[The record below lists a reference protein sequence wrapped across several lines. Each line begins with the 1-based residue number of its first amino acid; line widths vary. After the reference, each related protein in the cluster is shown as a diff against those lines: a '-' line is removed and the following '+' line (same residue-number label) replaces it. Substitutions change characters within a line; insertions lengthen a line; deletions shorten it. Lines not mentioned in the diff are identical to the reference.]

1 MREHRGMFS
10 RTAPGLSIGR
20 IVAVLLIVG
29 VTTPAAAASSSWL
42 AAFGDMDLQ
51 RRLWLAAVGGF
62 SLAAAFA
69 MLAFELRSRRIA
81 IALRR
86 LTDLAASVDGRLP
99 EETRRQRISTELARL
114 TDEML
119 YSSQR
124 MGRERRELAGK
135 ASSWEAIFAASLE
148 ASIALD
154 KAGVITHVNPAAE
167 RLFRL
172 TAQEVVGKPLAD
184 VMLPATHRSPD
195 NANFASD
202 LAGGRASGRRQ
213 ELVAQRRDG
222 RQFPLEVA
230 IAEFKNGEQIGYI
243 VSARDIST
251 HRRLRAE
258 LARAR
263 EILPDASVK
272 SPPRNGYTL
281 EEICGEP
288 MRRLAARA
296 EKKRLRFRYEDT
308 ELQGLALIGNA
319 ARLRRVLAN
328 LIDSSI
334 QACTTGEL
342 IVHLA
347 LMPLEEHE
355 LRLSAS
361 VTATGMTDEQAAT
374 MVQPYVVHP
383 FSGSGSGLSGAVTDR
398 RIEFFGARVMVARAA
413 GGGVTFQ
420 FNQRFEVD
428 LSRVAIDLSVPVTSP
443 APTANVKPSQPSTAP
458 MTHHER
464 TDFARAAVRLR
475 KNAENKNLGALW
487 AEAHRLTDA
496 WQRHASMSQS
506 KSGGKGLVS
515 ALAHAARGGDSVNA
529 AILARRFADALE
541 AVVSSKAD
549 QHVED
554 FAEHA
559 AR

>member
-1 MREHRGMFS
+1 MLVRIAQLIP
-10 RTAPGLSIGR
+10 RTL
-20 IVAVLLIVG
+20 VALLALG
-29 VTTPAAAASSSWL
+29 FAADVIASSSWSG
-42 AAFGDMDLQ
+42 AFGEMDLH

-69 MLAFELRSRRIA
+69 MLAFELRSRRIS

-99 EETRRQRISTELARL
+99 EETRRQRVATELTRL
-114 TDEML
+114 SDEIL

-124 MGRERRELAGK
+124 MGRERRELVGK
-135 ASSWEAIFAASLE
+135 AAAWEAIFAASLE

-154 KAGVITHVNPAAE
+154 KAGLITHVNPAAE
-167 RLFRL
+167 RLLRV
-172 TAQEVVGKPLAD
+172 AAPEIIGKPLVD
-184 VMLPATHRSPD
+184 VMLPPTHRSPD

-230 IAEFKNGEQIGYI
+230 VAEFKNGSEIGYI
-243 VSARDIST
+243 VSARDISA

-263 EILPDASVK
+263 EIAPDASVK
-272 SPPRNGYTL
+272 SAPRNGYTL

-288 MRRLAARA
+288 IRRLAARA
-296 EKKRLRFRYEDT
+296 QRKGLRFRYEDL

-328 LIDSSI
+328 LIDSSLHV
-334 QACTTGEL
+334 CESGEL
-342 IVHLA
+342 IVHLT
-347 LMPLEEHE
+347 LIPMEDHE

-361 VTATGMTDEQAAT
+361 VTATGMTDEQAAI
-374 MVQPYVVHP
+374 MVQPYVVQP
-383 FSGSGSGLSGAVTDR
+383 FASSGLSGAVTDR

-420 FNQRFEVD
+420 FNQRFEAD
-428 LSRVAIDLSVPVTSP
+428 LSRLAIDLSAPVPASS
-443 APTANVKPSQPSTAP
+443 PTAPANAAGNQSAPVPSPQNDLS
-458 MTHHER
+458 
-464 TDFARAAVRLR
+464 DFKRAATRLR
-475 KNAENKNLGALW
+475 RNAEKINLGALW
-487 AEAHRLTDA
+487 AEAHRLTGA
-496 WQRHASMSQS
+496 WQRHAAA
-506 KSGGKGLVS
+506 GDLNGDAGLVS
-515 ALAHAARGGDSVNA
+515 ALSHAARGGDTSS
-529 AILARRFADALE
+529 AILLARRLADVLE
-541 AVVSSKAD
+541 RVAS
-549 QHVED
+549 H
-554 FAEHA
+554 
-559 AR
+559 

>member
-1 MREHRGMFS
+1 M
-10 RTAPGLSIGR
+10 LIR
-20 IVAVLLIVG
+20 IVPFFAPLFVALLILG
-29 VTTPAAAASSSWL
+29 FTAEALASNSWSG
-42 AAFGDMDLQ
+42 AFREMDLY
-51 RRLWLAAVGGF
+51 RRLWLAALGGF

-99 EETRRQRISTELARL
+99 EETRRQRVSTELERL
-114 TDEML
+114 SGEIL

-124 MGRERRELAGK
+124 MSRERRELAGK
-135 ASSWEAIFAASLE
+135 AASWEAMFAASLE

-167 RLFRL
+167 RLLRVV
-172 TAQEVVGKPLAD
+172 AQQVIGKPLVD
-184 VMLPATHRSPD
+184 VMLPSTHRSPD

-222 RQFPLEVA
+222 RQFPLEITV
-230 IAEFKNGEQIGYI
+230 AEFKNGENIGY
-243 VSARDIST
+243 VVGVRDISA

-263 EILPDASVK
+263 EIQPDASVK
-272 SPPRNGYTL
+272 STPRSGYTL

-288 MRRLAARA
+288 IRRLAARA
-296 EKKRLRFRYEDT
+296 HRKGLRFRYEDT

-328 LIDSSI
+328 LIDSALQVCES
-334 QACTTGEL
+334 GEL
-342 IVHLA
+342 IVHLT
-347 LMPLEEHE
+347 LIPLEERE

-374 MVQPYVVHP
+374 MVHPYVVQP
-383 FSGSGSGLSGAVTDR
+383 FVSGGPSGAVTDR

-413 GGGVTFQ
+413 AGGVTFQ
-420 FNQRFEVD
+420 FNQRFEAD
-428 LSRVAIDLSVPVTSP
+428 LSRVAIDLSSAVATNSP
-443 APTANVKPSQPSTAP
+443 AASGTPRGQASAAQHRHDPA
-458 MTHHER
+458 
-464 TDFARAAVRLR
+464 DFKRAALRLR
-475 KNAENKNLGALW
+475 KNAEKINLGALW
-487 AEAHRLTDA
+487 AEAHRLTGA
-496 WQRHASMSQS
+496 WQRHAAA
-506 KSGGKGLVS
+506 GDLNGDTGLVS
-515 ALAHAARGGDSVNA
+515 ALSHAARGGDTSS
-529 AILARRFADALE
+529 AILLARRLADALE
-541 AVVSSKAD
+541 RVAANGD
-549 QHVED
+549 
-554 FAEHA
+554 AAA

>member
-1 MREHRGMFS
+1 MSARI
-10 RTAPGLSIGR
+10 APALPRLVVAGLILG
-20 IVAVLLIVG
+20 
-29 VTTPAAAASSSWL
+29 AAADAFAANAWL
-42 AAFGDMDLQ
+42 GAFGEMDLQ

-99 EETRRQRISTELARL
+99 EETSRQRVSTELVRL
-114 TDEML
+114 SDEIL

-124 MGRERRELAGK
+124 MGRERRELGGK
-135 ASSWEAIFAASLE
+135 ASTWEAMFAASLE

-154 KAGVITHVNPAAE
+154 KAGVITHLNPAAE
-167 RLFRL
+167 RLFRV
-172 TAQEVVGKPLAD
+172 AAPEVIGKPLGE
-184 VMLPATHRSPD
+184 VMLPPAHRSPD

-230 IAEFKNGEQIGYI
+230 VAEFKNGEQIGFI
-243 VSARDIST
+243 VSARDISSQ
-251 HRRLRAE
+251 RRLRAE

-263 EILPDASVK
+263 ELQPDASAK
-272 SPPRNGYTL
+272 SALRGAYTL

-288 MRRLAARA
+288 IRRLAARA
-296 EKKRLRFRYEDT
+296 EKKGLRFRYEDT

-328 LIDSSI
+328 LIDGAL
-334 QACTTGEL
+334 QVCEAGEL
-342 IVHLA
+342 IVHLT
-347 LMPLEEHE
+347 LIPLEERE

-361 VTATGMTDEQAAT
+361 VTATNMTDEQAAL
-374 MVQPYVVHP
+374 MVQPYVVQP
-383 FSGSGSGLSGAVTDR
+383 FASVGPNGAVTDR

-413 GGGVTFQ
+413 GGGVAFQ
-420 FNQRFEVD
+420 FNQRFEAD
-428 LSRVAIDLSVPVTSP
+428 LSRVAIDLSTEVATS
-443 APTANVKPSQPSTAP
+443 SQPKQEIKPDAAAAAAQPPQIETA
-458 MTHHER
+458 
-464 TDFARAAVRLR
+464 DFSRAALRLR
-475 KNAENKNLGALW
+475 KNADKQNLGALW

-496 WQRHASMSQS
+496 WQRYAQSGCVNASS
-506 KSGGKGLVS
+506 GLVS
-515 ALAHAARGGDSVNA
+515 ALSHAARGGDAVNA
-529 AILARRFADALE
+529 TMLARRLADALD
-541 AVVSSKAD
+541 V
-549 QHVED
+549 
-554 FAEHA
+554 A
-559 AR
+559 AAS

>member
-1 MREHRGMFS
+1 MREHRRMLARVTQIIP
-10 RTAPGLSIGR
+10 RTV
-20 IVAVLLIVG
+20 VAWLVLV
-29 VTTPAAAASSSWL
+29 L
-42 AAFGDMDLQ
+42 AADATAATSWSNAFAEMDLH

-62 SLAAAFA
+62 SLAVAFA

-99 EETRRQRISTELARL
+99 EETRRQRIATEVDRL
-114 TDEML
+114 SGEIL

-124 MGRERRELAGK
+124 MNRERRELVSK
-135 ASSWEAIFAASLE
+135 AATWEAIFAASLE

-167 RLFRL
+167 RLLRVPAEEIL
-172 TAQEVVGKPLAD
+172 GKPLVD
-184 VMLPATHRSPD
+184 VMLPPTHRSPD

-230 IAEFKNGEQIGYI
+230 VAEFKNGSEIGYI

-263 EILPDASVK
+263 EIAPDASVK
-272 SPPRNGYTL
+272 TAPRNGYTL

-288 MRRLAARA
+288 IRRLAARA
-296 EKKRLRFRYEDT
+296 QRKGLRFRYQDT

-328 LIDSSI
+328 LIDSSLHV
-334 QACTTGEL
+334 CESGE
-342 IVHLA
+342 ISVHLT
-347 LMPLEEHE
+347 LIPLEDRE

-361 VTATGMTDEQAAT
+361 VTATGMTDEQAAI
-374 MVQPYVVHP
+374 MVQPYVVQP
-383 FSGSGSGLSGAVTDR
+383 FANSGLSGAVTDR

-420 FNQRFEVD
+420 FNQRFEADLSRLAVD
-428 LSRVAIDLSVPVTSP
+428 LSVVPTNASTATVNATP
-443 APTANVKPSQPSTAP
+443 NQRAPTPSQPSDSA
-458 MTHHER
+458 
-464 TDFARAAVRLR
+464 DFKRAAARLR
-475 KNAENKNLGALW
+475 KYAEKINLGALW
-487 AEAHRLTDA
+487 AEAHRLTGA
-496 WQRHASMSQS
+496 WQRHAAA
-506 KSGGKGLVS
+506 GDLNGDAGLVS
-515 ALAHAARGGDSVNA
+515 ALSHAARGGDTSS
-529 AILARRFADALE
+529 AILLARRLADALE
-541 AVVSSKAD
+541 RV
-549 QHVED
+549 
-554 FAEHA
+554 A
-559 AR
+559 AH